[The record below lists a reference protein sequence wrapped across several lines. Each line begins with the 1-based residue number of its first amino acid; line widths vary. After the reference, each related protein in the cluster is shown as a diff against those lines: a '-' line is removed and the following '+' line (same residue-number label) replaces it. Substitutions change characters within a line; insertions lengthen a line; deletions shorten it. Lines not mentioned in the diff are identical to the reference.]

1 MLSPALWA
9 DAAPVIS
16 PSLLSAFPFVILLLC
31 IAVLPLFHGT
41 HHWWER
47 NRNKLLISLALSLVT
62 LVYYLFRE
70 LGFFHDDH
78 RYDPGVASLLGV
90 LHLVIL
96 REYIPFMAMLFSLYT
111 ISGGIRWDIRMKP
124 TPWVNA
130 TLLLVGALLA
140 SFIGTTGAS
149 MLLIRPV
156 LDVNKHRKYKLHTI
170 LFFIFLVAN
179 IGGALLPLGDPPLFI
194 GYLRG
199 VPFLWTLVL
208 VPHWA
213 TCVVVLLLIYFIW
226 DTLAYRREVLPEV
239 DLSFHADGRRRRA
252 FEVNGRIN
260 YFWLAGVV
268 FSLAYLV
275 PGKAFVNT
283 NWIVPPFLR
292 EAMMLLFTALSW
304 LTTPKGVRAKNQF
317 NFIAIG
323 EVAFLFIGIFICMMP
338 TLEILQARGTELRL
352 TQPWQF
358 FWVTGLLSSFLDNA
372 PTYAIFF
379 EAAISLNP
387 GSTLPTDPLL
397 IAISAGAVFM
407 GANTYI
413 GNGPNF
419 MVKSIAEGSGIVMPS
434 FFGYMLYSVSILI
447 PLFIVLTFLFFR

>member
-1 MLSPALWA
+1 MLFPALWA
-9 DAAPVIS
+9 DAAPLVA
-16 PSLLSAFPFVILLLC
+16 PSLLSALPFVLLLLC

-47 NRNKLLISLALSLVT
+47 NLNKLLISVALGLVT
-62 LVYYLFRE
+62 LLYYFFRDV
-70 LGFFHDDH
+70 GFSHDDH
-78 RYDPGVASLLGV
+78 HYDPGVATLLGV
-90 LHLVIL
+90 LRQVVL
-96 REYIPFMAMLFSLYT
+96 REYLPFMAMLFSLYT

-124 TPWVNA
+124 TPGVNA

-156 LDVNKHRKYKLHTI
+156 LEVNKQRKHKLHTI

-199 VPFLWTLVL
+199 VPFLWTLAL

-213 TCVVVLLLIYFIW
+213 VCVVILLVTYYIW

-239 DLSFHADGRRRRA
+239 DLSPHGDGRRRRA

-260 YFWLAGVV
+260 YVWLAGVV

-275 PGKAFVNT
+275 PGKPFINT

-304 LTTPKGVRAKNQF
+304 LSTPKGVRARNQF
-317 NFIAIG
+317 DFTAIG

-338 TLEILQARGTELRL
+338 ALEILQARGSELAIS
-352 TQPWQF
+352 QPWQF
-358 FWVTGLLSSFLDNA
+358 FWATGVLSSFLDNA

-379 EAAISLNP
+379 EAAVSLNP
-387 GSTLPTDPLL
+387 GSPLPSDPLL
-397 IAISAGAVFM
+397 IAISTGAVFM

-419 MVKSIAEGSGIVMPS
+419 MVKSIAEGSGIAMPS
-434 FFGYMLYSVSILI
+434 FFGYMLYSVSILL
-447 PLFIVLTFLFFR
+447 PLFIMLTFLFFR

>member
-1 MLSPALWA
+1 MLFPALWA
-9 DAAPVIS
+9 DAPPLIS
-16 PSLLSAFPFVILLLC
+16 PSLLSALPFVLLLLC

-47 NRNKLLISLALSLVT
+47 NQNKLLISLSLGLLT
-62 LVYYLFRE
+62 LLYYLFRE
-70 LGFFHDDH
+70 VGFLHDGH
-78 RYDPGVASLLGV
+78 RSEPGLSAVRSVLQVVLLQD
-90 LHLVIL
+90 
-96 REYIPFMAMLFSLYT
+96 YFPFMTMLFSLYT
-111 ISGGIRWDIRMKP
+111 ISGGIRWDMRMQP
-124 TPWVNA
+124 TPRVNT
-130 TLLLVGALLA
+130 TLLLIGAFLA

-208 VPHWA
+208 SPHWA
-213 TCVVVLLLIYFIW
+213 ISVLLLLLVYWIW
-226 DTLAYRREVLPEV
+226 DSLAYRREVLPQV
-239 DLSFHADGRRRRA
+239 DLSPHSDGRPRRP

-260 YFWLAGVV
+260 YLWLTGVV
-268 FSLAYLV
+268 FSLALLV
-275 PGKAFVNT
+275 PGTPFLKT
-283 NWIVPPFLR
+283 PWIVPPYLR
-292 EAMMLLFTALSW
+292 EAMILLFTALSW
-304 LTTPKGVRAKNQF
+304 LTTPKGVRARNQF
-317 NFIAIG
+317 NFTAIG

-338 TLEILQARGTELRL
+338 ALEILQARGSELGL

-358 FWVTGLLSSFLDNA
+358 FWVTGVLSSFLDNA

-379 EAAISLNP
+379 ETALSLKP
-387 GSTLPTDPLL
+387 GSTLPDDPLL

-419 MVKSIAEGSGIVMPS
+419 MVKSIAENAGITMPS

-447 PLFIVLTFLFFR
+447 PLFVLLTFLFFR